1 MSADGEK
8 SIIIEKLVKIEK
20 IDKIAKNWFFWV
32 FLENFTFFRILDI
45 FGPL

>member
-1 MSADGEK
+1 MFADGEK

-20 IDKIAKNWFFWV
+20 INKNAKNRFFSV
-32 FLENFTFFRILDI
+32 FLEIFTFFRILDI